1 MHVVRWILG
10 AAIFLALLF
19 LSLQNAAPVELN
31 FFGLAR
37 WSAPLV
43 FVVFAAFAAG
53 VAAGLLAGAIRTARV
68 NRQLR
73 ELRREHRKLDAAQT
87 SAGYGAGTPT
97 PAHQYRGTL
106 RGERPDA

>member
-10 AAIFLALLF
+10 AVIFLALLF

-31 FFGLAR
+31 FFGIAR

-73 ELRREHRKLDAAQT
+73 ELRKERRKLDAAQT
-87 SAGYGAGTPT
+87 PAGYGAG
-97 PAHQYRGTL
+97 ASASADLRRGTP